1 MADVSQMIASFRA
14 QNPVATLGKDDK
26 QVADL
31 MLAQKGVG
39 ALTYAEAEMLM
50 KAFSGEPDKIGDN
63 PTFLADK
70 EPQMPQEDEAGWKKP
85 ALFAGGAIATV
96 AAGAAA
102 VAAGIVS
109 APVLIGGAAVAGLA
123 LFATSCSKTDVVENN
138 NSVVVDFSGLAK
150 AITDL
155 VEENKALRSDIKTY
169 LEALIDKIDNL
180 SATQQTLIKTVIS
193 QLEDIKEGDKAKQ
206 ELLKQILDKIDKGN
220 ANEVEMLNKILNAIS
235 GLDENSSE
243 FNKLALELLGQI
255 LNTNVEGNAQNKDF
269 FNQILGFISDF
280 KNTAPEIAD
289 KFTGI
294 LNEIMTLIKDGTE
307 IDKAGFESIIALLK
321 EFKNTTPEF
330 VDKFSGI
337 LNEITTLIK
346 DGTAVD
352 KAGFEAVVAALQD
365 VKSSDAA
372 GAEGLAQ
379 ILQNM
384 WGDIVNGQKET
395 IDILNQLAENNLT
408 GNKELQELIS
418 NLYADSQVNA
428 TARHEEVVKA
438 INNVAA
444 NVKSLEGTVK
454 STGNAVCE
462 EIRNLSADL
471 KAMFEDYKAGNIDA
485 KEILERLD
493 GILGGVVEGNVLSTE
508 TNDLLTKLLDKAG
521 NITGNPDA
529 TVNDYS
535 QILQQILDAI
545 NKVVA
550 GVEDIKIGLNE
561 NNAGIVAALQEIIEN
576 QDEQTTTLKD
586 VQEEIKKIGG
596 DLKAFAEASTENQE
610 KLLNQGNDILAAIQ
624 QIGVDMNKGV
634 GDIIAQ
640 LKGDHA
646 DLAAQLAAMADAL
659 GVKMDE
665 NGQAI
670 VNAINGLEAN
680 IDAVKDAIENIVSVG
695 GSQAVDLTTTNNLI
709 QTVINLLNRPT
720 TGGNV
725 DLGEVTQLLTKNN
738 ELMEALLAKEGPDM
752 DAFMDALVDIKDAV
766 KNINITNGNGQ
777 AVDLST
783 TNNLIQT
790 CVQQLQSLVQ
800 AQSENSDIMASVTNL
815 GTQLTEVIAK
825 LQTGN
830 VTTDEINAKL
840 DQIMEAIKK
849 ISG

>member
-50 KAFSGEPDKIGDN
+50 KTFSGEPDKIGDN

-85 ALFAGGAIATV
+85 AIFAGGALAAIG
-96 AAGAAA
+96 AGAAA

-123 LFATSCSKTDVVENN
+123 LFATSCSQTDVVENS

-150 AITDL
+150 AINDL
-155 VEENKALRSDIKTY
+155 VEENKALRTDIKAM
-169 LEALIDKIDNL
+169 LEKIRDSIENM
-180 SATQQTLIKTVIS
+180 SAAQQTLIKTVIA

-220 ANEVEMLNKILNAIS
+220 AKEVEMLNKILNVIS

-243 FNKLALELLGQI
+243 FNKLALELLSQI
-255 LNTNVEGNAQNKDF
+255 LNTNVEGNAQNKEF
-269 FNQILGFISDF
+269 FEQILGLISDF
-280 KNTAPEIAD
+280 KSAAPEIA
-289 KFTGI
+289 
-294 LNEIMTLIKDGTE
+294 
-307 IDKAGFESIIALLK
+307 
-321 EFKNTTPEF
+321 
-330 VDKFSGI
+330 DKFSGI
-337 LNEITTLIK
+337 LNEIMTLIK

-365 VKSSDAA
+365 VKNSDAA

-395 IDILNQLAENNLT
+395 IDILNKLAENNLT

-428 TARHEEVVKA
+428 TARHEEIVKA

-462 EIRNLSADL
+462 EIRNLSTEL

-493 GILGGVVEGNVLSTE
+493 GILGGVVENNVLSTE

-521 NITGNPDA
+521 DITGDPNA

-535 QILQQILDAI
+535 QVLQQILDAI

-596 DLKAFAEASTENQE
+596 DLKAFAKASTENQE

-624 QIGVDMNKGV
+624 QIGADMNQGV

-670 VNAINGLEAN
+670 VDAINGLEAN
-680 IDAVKDAIENIVSVG
+680 IDAVKEAIENIVSVG
-695 GSQAVDLTTTNNLI
+695 GSQAVDLTTINNLI
-709 QTVINLLNRPT
+709 QTVISLLNRPT
-720 TGGNV
+720 SGGNI
-725 DLGEVTQLLTKNN
+725 DLGEVTQLLAKNN

-752 DAFMDALVDIKDAV
+752 DAFMDALEGIKDAIE
-766 KNINITNGNGQ
+766 NIEITNGNGQ
-777 AVDLST
+777 AVDLTT

-790 CVQQLQSLVQ
+790 CIQQLQSLVQ
-800 AQSENSDIMASVTNL
+800 AQSANTDIMASVTNL
-815 GTQLTEVIAK
+815 GTQLTEVIAN
-825 LQTGN
+825 LQSGN

-840 DQIMEAIKK
+840 DKIMEAIKDL
-849 ISG
+849 SDN